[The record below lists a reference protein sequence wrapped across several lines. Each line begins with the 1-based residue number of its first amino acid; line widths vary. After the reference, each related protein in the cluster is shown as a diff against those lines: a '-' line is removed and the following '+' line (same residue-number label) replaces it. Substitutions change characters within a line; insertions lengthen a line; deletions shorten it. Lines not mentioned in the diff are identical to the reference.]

1 MREPEEDQAHC
12 KLTFDRDGLW
22 RTPRGLV
29 TTGIQDLEPVRRL
42 VFCSRSS
49 ASFVRGGGVS
59 SQETLGES
67 ETPDL
72 GTQAGDGQWG
82 VPLLA
87 GSSSPGS

>member
-72 GTQAGDGQWG
+72 GTQAGDGPWG
-82 VPLLA
+82 SRCWQIGRAHV
-87 GSSSPGS
+87 